1 MATRRRKRIT
11 PAQIISG
18 GQTGADRG
26 GLEAALELGIG
37 HGGWCPKGR
46 IAEDGVIP
54 KRYKV
59 HETESP
65 RYDVRTKRNVRE
77 ADGTVLFT
85 VGRPTGGDA
94 LTLRDA
100 KFVGKPALHLD
111 LGKLTYGDAAKQL
124 RAWSAKEKIVVLN
137 VAGSRESVA
146 PGLQLVVQGILIATY
161 R

>member
-1 MATRRRKRIT
+1 M

-26 GLEAALELGIG
+26 GLEAAMELGIG

-59 HETESP
+59 HPTESP

-77 ADGTVLFT
+77 ADATVLFT
-85 VGRPTGGDA
+85 VGRPEGGDA

-100 KFVGKPALHLD
+100 KYAEKPALHLD
-111 LGKLTYGDAAKQL
+111 LSKVTYGAAAKELRKWAAKQ
-124 RAWSAKEKIVVLN
+124 KIVVLN

-146 PGLQLVVQGILIATY
+146 PGLQHVVHGILMAAF